1 MPIDRIK
8 LPDNTV
14 EPLRDSTKQEKL
26 VSGENIKTIN
36 GESILGSGN
45 ITIDGGGGGDM
56 SAYEVKANKVT
67 TISASS
73 TNEQYPSAKAVYD
86 AIMAGGTVEEDIP
99 DVIFIDYDG
108 TVTNSYSRDDFAFL
122 TQMPA
127 NPTHEGLTSEGWN
140 WTLADAKDYVSKYG
154 RLVIGQMY
162 VTSDGKTYFGIRIDD
177 TTLDFFSFKTT
188 GSGSVVIDWGDG
200 TVETTTP
207 NTHTHTYAA
216 KGEYVISFSK
226 ESRVGFDWAGGGTA
240 NQTRL
245 NNAPLTWVR
254 LGDFSGQL
262 TGGGFA
268 RCFNLETITMPSGIT
283 RFGNNWFQ
291 GCESLKTCVVPDTV
305 SAAGYNMWDS
315 CYEMKYISLSKTTP
329 VSTNYFSNCRE
340 LLEVNIPQVITNI
353 GNATFSN
360 CYKLLYATMPDG
372 LTGMGNNVFYFCLSL
387 RELMLPDTLTSINY
401 NSFDTCFSLKQVS
414 ISCNVPNVCFAWN
427 ISLESVEA
435 SGLIG
440 QTAFNTC
447 VNLSKVKLGSG
458 CESIAQGAFTQCQ
471 NLKEIVLPE
480 GLVSIGNA
488 AFSSCRRLERVY
500 IPSTL
505 QTLGQEAFRACIM
518 LREVD
523 IDPSASFTINYRGF
537 EGCGNLE
544 RINLS
549 GATSI
554 DREAFSN
561 CLRLRDVKLNE
572 ALTGILSN
580 TFYNCQSL
588 TSIQIPANV
597 THIDTYAFRFCMR
610 LKEMYVY
617 ATTPPT
623 AGGDFLRD
631 TPDSLTIHV
640 PAGTLSAYQSATNWS
655 AHASKMVEM
664 DE

>member
-1 MPIDRIK
+1 MAIDRIK

-14 EPLRDSTKQEKL
+14 QELRDSTKQEIL

-36 GESILGSGN
+36 NESILGSGN
-45 ITIDGGGGGDM
+45 ITIEGGGGGDM

-122 TQMPA
+122 TEMPA
-127 NPTHEGLTSEGWN
+127 NPTHEGLTSQGWN

-162 VTSDGKTYFGIRIDD
+162 VTSDGKTYLGIRIDD
-177 TTLDFFSFKTT
+177 TTLDTFSFKTA
-188 GSGSVVIDWGDG
+188 GRGSVVIDWGDG

-226 ESRVGFDWAGGGTA
+226 ESGVGFDFAGGGTTS
-240 NQTRL
+240 QTRL
-245 NNAPLTWVR
+245 NNAPLIWVR
-254 LGDFSGQL
+254 LGDFLGNL
-262 TGGGFA
+262 TGAGFVG
-268 RCFNLETITMPSGIT
+268 CFNLETITMPSGIT
-283 RFGNNWFQ
+283 RLGNNWFQ
-291 GCESLKTCVVPDTV
+291 LCESLKACVVPDTV
-305 SAAGYNMWDS
+305 SVTGYNMWDS
-315 CYEMKYISLSKTTP
+315 CYEMRYISLSKTTP
-329 VSTNYFSNCRE
+329 ISSNYFSNCKE
-340 LLEVNIPQVITNI
+340 LLEVNIPPGITVP

-360 CYKLLYATMPDG
+360 CYRLLYATIPDG

-401 NSFDTCFSLKQVS
+401 NSFDTCLSLKRIS
-414 ISCNVPNVCFAWN
+414 IPCNVPKVGFAWN

-440 QTAFNTC
+440 QGAFNTC
-447 VNLSKVKLGSG
+447 VNLSKVKLNSG
-458 CESIAQGAFTQCQ
+458 CESIAQDAFPQCLS
-471 NLKEIVLPE
+471 LKEIVLPE
-480 GLVSIGNA
+480 GLVSIGSG
-488 AFSSCRRLERVY
+488 AFAYCRRLERLY

-505 QTLGQEAFRACIM
+505 QTLSATAFKECHS
-518 LREVD
+518 LREVA
-523 IDPSASFTINYRGF
+523 IDVDASFTLGDNAFNACR
-537 EGCGNLE
+537 NLE
-544 RINLS
+544 YFDAS

-554 DREAFSN
+554 GANAFFN
-561 CLRLRDVKLNE
+561 CVSLKEIKLND
-572 ALTGILSN
+572 
-580 TFYNCQSL
+580 QL
-588 TSIQIPANV
+588 TSILSSTFV
-597 THIDTYAFRFCMR
+597 GCSMLTHIDIPASVTAIGTYAFNWCTALRD
-610 LKEMYVY
+610 MYVH

-623 AGGDFLRD
+623 AGSNFLSN
-631 TPDSLTIHV
+631 TPNGLTIYV